1 MLLIEWTSTEGIAM
15 GLAGWPSCRLRDR
28 VLLSIRGWA
37 VPVIPQGLLC
47 WSCQALACR
56 QGAGWTPPAV
66 GWPSGVTTPPPAGHA
81 PLSLLSCLSCTS
93 ELVGRPAEAACSRRL
108 HGKRALLWRLGVGVG
123 VWAETLSTRLWS
135 DAAWRVAVTK
145 MWPLWVPHGSLAFHL
160 LIPSDPRERVD
171 FPRASGPRRS
181 AW

>member
-66 GWPSGVTTPPPAGHA
+66 GWPSGVTTPP
-81 PLSLLSCLSCTS
+81 
-93 ELVGRPAEAACSRRL
+93 
-108 HGKRALLWRLGVGVG
+108 
-123 VWAETLSTRLWS
+123 
-135 DAAWRVAVTK
+135 
-145 MWPLWVPHGSLAFHL
+145 
-160 LIPSDPRERVD
+160 
-171 FPRASGPRRS
+171 RRS
-181 AW
+181 RPSEPPVLSVMHLRAGGTPCRGCLLPPFTREARPLVAARGGGGGLG

>member
-1 MLLIEWTSTEGIAM
+1 MLLIEWTSTAGIAT

-47 WSCQALACR
+47 WSCQALVCR

-66 GWPSGVTTPPPAGHA
+66 GWPSGVTPPPRRSH
-81 PLSLLSCLSCTS
+81 PSEPPVLSVTHLTS

-135 DAAWRVAVTK
+135 DGARRVVVTK

-160 LIPSDPRERVD
+160 LIPCDP
-171 FPRASGPRRS
+171 S
-181 AW
+181 